1 MLNTTI
7 SNLVGGNMKIVE
19 DYAQRVAQKKVDERN
34 GEIVRNMNEKGMEKE
49 DIAILVNVS
58 LEFVEQTL
66 SK

>member
-1 MLNTTI
+1 
-7 SNLVGGNMKIVE
+7 MKIVE